1 MAYHPAAPLP
11 GGFSGWREFENKI
24 SNVITNKQRLR
35 SDVTNIQAAT
45 EAAAI
50 TDVSTATAAAT
61 LAVLV

>member
-11 GGFSGWREFENKI
+11 GGFSGWQEFENKI

-35 SDVTNIQAAT
+35 SDVTNLKAAT